1 MKIIKIILL
10 AIVAISA
17 LLLIIAIFLP
27 KDYTVSQSVIIKRPQ
42 TDVFNYVKMIDN
54 QKYYS
59 IWVMED
65 PNSLMSTKGTDGTV
79 GYISAWDS
87 QNKNVG
93 KGEQE
98 IMKINNERIDVDLR
112 FVRPFK
118 SEAKASTTCK
128 AIDANTTEVTNE
140 FYGHSSYPMNLMT
153 LFMKGY
159 LGDAMLKNLTNLKGI
174 LEKESSN

>member
-1 MKIIKIILL
+1 MKIIKITLL
-10 AIVAISA
+10 TIVTISA
-17 LLLIIAIFLP
+17 LLLIIALFLP
-27 KDYTVSQSVIIKRPQ
+27 KDYNVSRSIVIHRPQ
-42 TDVFNYVKMIDN
+42 AEVFNYVKIIDN

-65 PNSLMSTKGTDGTV
+65 PKSLMSFKGIDGTI

-98 IMKINNERIDVDLR
+98 IMKISAERIDVDLR

-118 SEAKASTTCK
+118 SESKAATICK
-128 AIDANTTEVTNE
+128 AIDANNTQVTNE

-153 LFMKGY
+153 VFMKGM
-159 LGDAMLKNLTNLKGI
+159 LGDAMQKNLTNLKGI
-174 LEKESSN
+174 LEKK

>member
-1 MKIIKIILL
+1 MRILKIIGV
-10 AIVAISA
+10 AIVSISA
-17 LLLIIAIFLP
+17 LMLVIALFLP
-27 KDYTVSQSVIIKRPQ
+27 KDYMVSQSIVIYRPQ
-42 TDVFNYVKMIDN
+42 ADVFTYVKMIDN

-59 IWVMED
+59 IWIMED
-65 PNSLMSTKGTDGTV
+65 PKSLMTSKGLDGEV

-87 QNKNVG
+87 KNKNVG

-98 IMKINNERIDVDLR
+98 IMKLTNERIDVDLR

-128 AIDANTTEVTNE
+128 SIDPNKTEVINE

-153 LFMKGY
+153 VFMKGM
-159 LGDAMLKNLTNLKGI
+159 LRDAMRKNLNNLKGI
-174 LEKESSN
+174 LEKQ

>member
-1 MKIIKIILL
+1 MKIVKIILIG
-10 AIVAISA
+10 IVAISA
-17 LLLIIAIFLP
+17 LMLLIALFLP
-27 KDYTVSQSVIIKRPQ
+27 KDYTVTQSIIIERPQ
-42 TDVFNYVKMIDN
+42 VEVFNYVKIIDN

-65 PNSLMSTKGTDGTV
+65 PNSLMTTKGVDGTV

-98 IMKINNERIDVDLR
+98 IVKINEERIDVDLR
-112 FVRPFK
+112 FERPFK

-128 AIDANTTEVTNE
+128 AIDATHTEVTNE

-153 LFMKGY
+153 VFMKGM
-159 LGDAMLKNLTNLKGI
+159 LGDAMKKNLTNLKEI
-174 LEKESSN
+174 LEKQ

>member
-1 MKIIKIILL
+1 MKIFKIIGV

-17 LLLIIAIFLP
+17 LLLAIALFLP
-27 KDYTVSQSVIIKRPQ
+27 KDYIVSQSIVINRPQ
-42 TDVFNYVKMIDN
+42 AEVFNYVKIIDN

-65 PNSLMSTKGTDGTV
+65 PNSLMSSKGVDGEV

-87 QNKNVG
+87 KNKNVG

-98 IMKINNERIDVDLR
+98 IMKLTNERIDVDLR

-128 AIDANTTEVTNE
+128 AIDANTTEVINE

-153 LFMKGY
+153 VFMKGM
-159 LGDAMLKNLTNLKGI
+159 LGDAMYKNLTNLKGI
-174 LEKESSN
+174 LEKQ

>member
-1 MKIIKIILL
+1 MKIVKIIL
-10 AIVAISA
+10 ISIITISA
-17 LLLIIAIFLP
+17 LLLIVALFLP
-27 KDYTVSQSVIIKRPQ
+27 KDYTVSQSIIIERPQ
-42 TDVFNYVKMIDN
+42 AEVFEYVKLIDN

-65 PNSLMSTKGTDGTV
+65 PNSLMTTKGVDGTI

-98 IMKINNERIDVDLR
+98 IIKISNERIDVDLR

-128 AIDANTTEVTNE
+128 AEDATHTLVTNE
-140 FYGHSSYPMNLMT
+140 FYGNSPYPMNLMT
-153 LFMKGY
+153 LFMKGM
-159 LGDAMLKNLTNLKGI
+159 LGNAMKQNLTNLKTI
-174 LEKESSN
+174 LEKK

>member
-1 MKIIKIILL
+1 MKILKIILL
-10 AIVAISA
+10 AILAISA
-17 LLLIIAIFLP
+17 LMLIVALFLP
-27 KDYTVSQSVIIKRPQ
+27 KDYIVTQTIVINRPQ
-42 TDVFNYVKMIDN
+42 TEVFNYVKMIDN

-65 PNSLMSTKGTDGTV
+65 PNSLMSTKGVDGAV

-98 IMKINNERIDVDLR
+98 IMKITNERIDVVLR

-128 AIDANTTEVTNE
+128 AIDANTTEVINE
-140 FYGHSSYPMNLMT
+140 FYGHSNYPMNLMT
-153 LFMKGY
+153 VFMKGY

-174 LEKESSN
+174 LEKK

>member
-1 MKIIKIILL
+1 MKIIKIILIG
-10 AIVAISA
+10 IVSISA

-27 KDYTVSQSVIIKRPQ
+27 KDYIVTQSVVINRPQ
-42 TDVFNYVKMIDN
+42 EDVFNYVKMIDN

-65 PNSLMSTKGTDGTV
+65 PNSLMTNKGVDGTV

-98 IMKINNERIDVDLR
+98 IMKISNERIDVDLR

-118 SEAKASTTCK
+118 SEAKASTTCR
-128 AIDANTTEVTNE
+128 AIDNNKTEVINE
-140 FYGHSSYPMNLMT
+140 FYGHSGYPMNLMT
-153 LFMKGY
+153 VFMKGF
-159 LGDAMLKNLTNLKGI
+159 LGDAMQKNLTNLKGI
-174 LEKESSN
+174 LEKQ

>member
-10 AIVAISA
+10 SILAISA
-17 LLLIIAIFLP
+17 LMLIIALFLP
-27 KDYTVSQSVIIKRPQ
+27 KDYIVTQSIVINRPQ
-42 TDVFNYVKMIDN
+42 SEVFNYVKIIDN

-65 PNSLMSTKGTDGTV
+65 PNSLMTSKGVDGEV
-79 GYISAWDS
+79 GYITAWDS
-87 QNKNVG
+87 KNKNVG

-98 IMKINNERIDVDLR
+98 IMKLTNERIDVNLR

-128 AIDANTTEVTNE
+128 AIDSKTTEVTNE
-140 FYGHSSYPMNLMT
+140 FYGNSSYPMNLMT
-153 LFMKGY
+153 IFMKGM
-159 LGDAMLKNLTNLKGI
+159 LGDGMKKNLTNLKGI
-174 LEKESSN
+174 LEK